1 MVPHS
6 LDGAYSE
13 SGSQILWEDGERIF
27 RRGWRL
33 DDNGKRLTML
43 IVQPAVEPG
52 IDRTLLD
59 RVFEAFYTTKPTGTG
74 MDCRSAGRSF
84 NARGGRLWAEAN
96 EPRGVIFKFTLPAVQ
111 VEP

>member
-59 RVFEAFYTTKPTGTG
+59 RVLKHSTPRSPPVRDGLSI
-74 MDCRSAGRSF
+74 CRSIFQRPRRPVVG
-84 NARGGRLWAEAN
+84 EAN
-96 EPRGVIFKFTLPAVQ
+96 EPRGAVFQFTLPGACA
-111 VEP
+111 